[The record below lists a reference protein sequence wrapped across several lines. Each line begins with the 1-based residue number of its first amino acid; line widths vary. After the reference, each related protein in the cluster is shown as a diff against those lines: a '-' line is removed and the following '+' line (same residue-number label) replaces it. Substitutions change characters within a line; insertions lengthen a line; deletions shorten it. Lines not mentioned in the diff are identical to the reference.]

1 MLKAT
6 RALVLDARP
15 LGENDLV
22 VAFLEESGALRRAS
36 VRGGQSARHPW
47 LGCFLLWSEV
57 EIAFEAH
64 DGPDKSGL
72 ARLELCTLV
81 RSRFDSF
88 ADAEAGAYL
97 HALAG
102 LARALTQEGLERP
115 PLYRLLHGALDVA
128 EEGRR
133 AATLLY
139 ASAWALRLE
148 GIFPDPKRCTEC
160 GGAFGAGGAWWL
172 RKSRALAC
180 ERCSSKKSAPALD
193 AEALLMLGRVLRE
206 RPGVFARS
214 PLPPRAMRRASRFV
228 EKVFDDCLGLRL
240 NPLSDF
246 ERTAARTARP
256 RRRSAAA

>member
-22 VAFLEESGALRRAS
+22 VAFLEESGALRRVS

-47 LGCFLLWSEV
+47 LGCLILWSEV
-57 EIAFEAH
+57 EIAFEAR
-64 DGPDKSGL
+64 DKSGL
-72 ARLELCTLV
+72 VRLELCTLV

-102 LARALTQEGLERP
+102 LARALAQESLERP
-115 PLYRLLHGALDVA
+115 PLYRLLREALDVA

-139 ASAWALRLE
+139 ASAWALRFE

-160 GGAFGAGGAWWL
+160 GGAFGARGAWWL
-172 RKSRALAC
+172 RKSRTLAC
-180 ERCSSKKSAPALD
+180 ERCNRGKTTP
-193 AEALLMLGRVLRE
+193 
-206 RPGVFARS
+206 
-214 PLPPRAMRRASRFV
+214 PLPSPA
-228 EKVFDDCLGLRL
+228 
-240 NPLSDF
+240 
-246 ERTAARTARP
+246 TAAP
-256 RRRSAAA
+256 

>member
-6 RALVLDARP
+6 RALALDARP

-47 LGCFLLWSEV
+47 LGCFILWSEV
-57 EIAFEAH
+57 EIAYEARAE
-64 DGPDKSGL
+64 SGL
-72 ARLELCTLV
+72 VRLELCTLV

-102 LARALTQEGLERP
+102 LARTLTQEGLERP
-115 PLYRLLHGALDVA
+115 PLYRLMHEALDA
-128 EEGRR
+128 PEGRR

-139 ASAWALRLE
+139 ASAWALRFE
-148 GIFPDPKRCTEC
+148 GSFPDPKRCAEC
-160 GGAFGAGGAWWL
+160 GGAFGAGGAWWF
-172 RKSRALAC
+172 RKNRTLAC
-180 ERCSSKKSAPALD
+180 ERCNRGRTAPALD
-193 AEALLMLGRVLRE
+193 AEALRALGRILRE

-214 PLPPRAMRRASRFV
+214 PLPPRAMRRVGRFV
-228 EKVFDDCLGLRL
+228 EKVFYDCLGLRL
-240 NPLSDF
+240 NPLADF
-246 ERTAARTARP
+246 EKTAARATRF